1 MGRTTREDTAKPVLD
16 DLLCKAAGLDLDIDL
31 NLEVR
36 VEHRPVIGAQ
46 PAVRFTHFSGRARR
60 FVRALASNRF
70 VLGMALLLA
79 VIVPELIHLA
89 RVGPVYWAGL
99 LAGQIEPTLIVSTL
113 AIALAHLSIQRIGVL
128 PLVMARSLIVPTLL
142 ASFGAGLFAM
152 YVANLPVARLHYA
165 SSFVVAIG
173 WYFAMATL
181 RGRHLRPVIGMIGVE
196 PQFAKDLPGQVT
208 WLLLS
213 EPWLDR
219 RVSAVV
225 VDPHAELSLEWSRFI
240 TQLVLQGVPV
250 YHRAHIEEGLNG
262 KVRFSHHADNDFG
275 ALLPSLLYLRLK
287 RVFDLLGVLVALP
300 LVLPLLVLTAIAI
313 RLESQGKVIFRQTR
327 MGHRGQPFTC
337 YKLQTMRQD
346 VEGPAFTVD
355 TDPRITRLGKYLR
368 KWRIDELPQI
378 FNVLRGEMSWIGPRP
393 EALSLARN
401 YARHVPFYD
410 YRHAVRPGITGW
422 AAVHQGNVAEVAA
435 AQEKL
440 EYDFYYIRY
449 FSIWLDL
456 LILIKTIRTVW
467 IGFGSK

>member
-1 MGRTTREDTAKPVLD
+1 M
-16 DLLCKAAGLDLDIDL
+16 
-31 NLEVR
+31 
-36 VEHRPVIGAQ
+36 EHRPVIGAQ
-46 PAVRFTHFSGRARR
+46 PAVRFTHIRGGTRW

-70 VLGMALLLA
+70 VLGMALVLA
-79 VIVPELIHLA
+79 VVIPELVHLV
-89 RVGPVYWAGL
+89 RVGPDYWTAPSTSRG
-99 LAGQIEPTLIVSTL
+99 EPTLMISTI
-113 AIALAHLSIQRIGVL
+113 AIALAHLSIQRIGVM
-128 PLVMARSLIVPTLL
+128 PMVIARSLIVPTLL
-142 ASFGAGLFAM
+142 ASFGAGLFVM
-152 YVANLPVARLHYA
+152 YVANLPVARLHYGVA
-165 SSFVVAIG
+165 FVVAIA
-173 WYFAMATL
+173 WYFAVATL

-196 PQFAKDLPGQVT
+196 PQFAQDLPGQVT

-250 YHRAHIEEGLNG
+250 YHRAHIEEGLTG
-262 KVRFSHHADNDFG
+262 RVRFSHHADNDFG
-275 ALLPSLLYLRLK
+275 ALLPSFLYLRIK
-287 RVFDLLGVLVALP
+287 RAFDLLGVMVALP
-300 LVLPLLVLTAIAI
+300 LVLPLLGIVALAI
-313 RLESQGKVIFRQTR
+313 RIESPGAAIFRQTR
-327 MGHRGQPFTC
+327 MGHRGRPFTC
-337 YKLQTMRQD
+337 YKLRTMRQD

-355 TDPRITRLGKYLR
+355 ADPRITPLGKYLR

-393 EALSLARN
+393 EALSLARK
-401 YARHVPFYD
+401 YARYVPFYD

-422 AAVHQGNVAEVAA
+422 AAVHQGNVAEVEA

-456 LILIKTIRTVW
+456 LIVIKTIRTVW
-467 IGFGSK
+467 SGFGSK

>member
-1 MGRTTREDTAKPVLD
+1 M
-16 DLLCKAAGLDLDIDL
+16 
-31 NLEVR
+31 
-36 VEHRPVIGAQ
+36 EHRPIIGAQ
-46 PAVRFTHFSGRARR
+46 PAVRFAHFCGRSRW

-79 VIVPELIHLA
+79 VVVPELIHLA
-89 RVGPVYWAGL
+89 RVGPAYLSGLRAG
-99 LAGQIEPTLIVSTL
+99 AIEPTLVMSSM

-128 PLVMARSLIVPTLL
+128 PLVMARSLIAPTLL
-142 ASFGAGLFAM
+142 ASFGAGLFVLYA
-152 YVANLPVARLHYA
+152 AGFPIARLHYGA
-165 SSFVVAIG
+165 SFLVAIG
-173 WYFAMATL
+173 WYFAVATL

-196 PQFAKDLPGQVT
+196 PPFAKDLPGQVT
-208 WLLLS
+208 WLLLN

-250 YHRAHIEEGLNG
+250 YHRAHIEEGLTG
-262 KVRFSHHADNDFG
+262 RVRFSHHADNDFG
-275 ALLPSLLYLRLK
+275 ALLPSLLYLRIK
-287 RVFDLLGVLVALP
+287 RAFDLLGVAIALP
-300 LVLPLLVLTAIAI
+300 LVLPLLAITAIAI
-313 RLESQGKVIFRQTR
+313 RLESPGKAIFRQTR
-327 MGHRGQPFTC
+327 MGHRGHPFTC
-337 YKLQTMRQD
+337 YKLRTMRQGVD
-346 VEGPAFTVD
+346 GPAFTVD
-355 TDPRITRLGKYLR
+355 ADPRITRLGKYLR

-422 AAVHQGNVAEVAA
+422 AAVHQGNVAEVEA

-456 LILIKTIRTVW
+456 LILIKTVRTVW
-467 IGFGSK
+467 SGFGSK

>member
-1 MGRTTREDTAKPVLD
+1 M
-16 DLLCKAAGLDLDIDL
+16 
-31 NLEVR
+31 
-36 VEHRPVIGAQ
+36 EHRPIIGAQ
-46 PAVRFTHFSGRARR
+46 PAVRFAHFCGRSRW

-79 VIVPELIHLA
+79 VVVPELIHLA
-89 RVGPVYWAGL
+89 RVGPAYLSGLRAG
-99 LAGQIEPTLIVSTL
+99 AIEPTLVMSSM

-128 PLVMARSLIVPTLL
+128 PLVMARSLIAPTLL
-142 ASFGAGLFAM
+142 ASFGAGLFVLYA
-152 YVANLPVARLHYA
+152 AGLPIARLHYGA
-165 SSFVVAIG
+165 SFLAAIG
-173 WYFAMATL
+173 WYFAVATL

-196 PQFAKDLPGQVT
+196 PPFAKDLPGQVT
-208 WLLLS
+208 WLLLN

-250 YHRAHIEEGLNG
+250 YHRAHIEEGLTG
-262 KVRFSHHADNDFG
+262 RVRFSHHADNDFG
-275 ALLPSLLYLRLK
+275 ALLPSLLYLRIK
-287 RVFDLLGVLVALP
+287 RAFDLLGVAIALP
-300 LVLPLLVLTAIAI
+300 LVLPLLAITAIAI
-313 RLESQGKVIFRQTR
+313 RLESPGKAIFRQTR
-327 MGHRGQPFTC
+327 MGHRGHPFTC
-337 YKLQTMRQD
+337 YKLRTMRQGVD
-346 VEGPAFTVD
+346 GPAFTVD
-355 TDPRITRLGKYLR
+355 ADPRITRLGKYLR

-422 AAVHQGNVAEVAA
+422 AAVHQGNVAEVEA

-456 LILIKTIRTVW
+456 LILIKTVRTVW
-467 IGFGSK
+467 SGFGSK

>member
-1 MGRTTREDTAKPVLD
+1 M
-16 DLLCKAAGLDLDIDL
+16 
-31 NLEVR
+31 
-36 VEHRPVIGAQ
+36 EHRPVIGAQ
-46 PAVRFTHFSGRARR
+46 RAVRFAHYHGRARW
-60 FVRALASNRF
+60 FLRALASNRF

-79 VIVPELIHLA
+79 VIVPELIHLT
-89 RVGPVYWAGL
+89 RVGSVYWAGL
-99 LAGQIEPTLIVSTL
+99 ITSQIEPTLITSAA

-128 PLVMARSLIVPTLL
+128 PLVMARSLIAPTLL
-142 ASFGAGLFAM
+142 VSFGAGLFAM

-165 SSFVVAIG
+165 AAFMVAIG
-173 WYFAMATL
+173 WYFGVATL
-181 RGRHLRPVIGMIGVE
+181 RRRHLPPVIGMIGVE
-196 PQFAKDLPGQVT
+196 PQFAQNLPGQVT
-208 WLLLS
+208 WILLS

-250 YHRAHIEEGLNG
+250 YHRAHIEEGLTG

-275 ALLPSLLYLRLK
+275 ALLPSLLYLRIK
-287 RVFDLLGVLVALP
+287 RVIDLLGVVVALP
-300 LVLPLLVLTAIAI
+300 LVLPLLFIAAIAI
-313 RLESQGKVIFRQTR
+313 RLESPGNPVFRQTR
-327 MGHRGQPFTC
+327 MGHRGQRFTC
-337 YKLQTMRQD
+337 YKLRTMRHD

-355 TDPRITRLGKYLR
+355 ADPRITRVGKYLR

-422 AAVHQGNVAEVAA
+422 AAVHQGNVAEVEAA
-435 AQEKL
+435 TEKL

-456 LILIKTIRTVW
+456 LILIKSIRTVW
-467 IGFGSK
+467 SGFGSK

>member
-1 MGRTTREDTAKPVLD
+1 M
-16 DLLCKAAGLDLDIDL
+16 
-31 NLEVR
+31 
-36 VEHRPVIGAQ
+36 EHRPIIGAQ
-46 PAVRFTHFSGRARR
+46 PAVRFAHFCGRSRW

-79 VIVPELIHLA
+79 VVVPELIHLA
-89 RVGPVYWAGL
+89 RLGPAYLSGLRAG
-99 LAGQIEPTLIVSTL
+99 AIEPALVMSSM

-142 ASFGAGLFAM
+142 ASFGAGLFVLYA
-152 YVANLPVARLHYA
+152 AGFPIARLHYGA
-165 SSFVVAIG
+165 SFLAAIG
-173 WYFAMATL
+173 WYFAVATL

-196 PQFAKDLPGQVT
+196 APFAKDLPGQVT
-208 WLLLS
+208 WLLLN
-213 EPWLDR
+213 EPWLDQ

-250 YHRAHIEEGLNG
+250 YHRAHIEEGLTG
-262 KVRFSHHADNDFG
+262 RVRFSHHADNDFG
-275 ALLPSLLYLRLK
+275 ALLPSLLYLRIK
-287 RVFDLLGVLVALP
+287 RAFDLLGVAMALP
-300 LVLPLLVLTAIAI
+300 LVLPLLAITAIAI
-313 RLESQGKVIFRQTR
+313 RLESPGKAIFRQTR
-327 MGHRGQPFTC
+327 MGHRGHPFTC
-337 YKLQTMRQD
+337 YKLRTMRQGVD
-346 VEGPAFTVD
+346 GPAFTVD
-355 TDPRITRLGKYLR
+355 ADPRITRLGKYLR

-422 AAVHQGNVAEVAA
+422 AAVHQGNVAEVEA

-456 LILIKTIRTVW
+456 LILIKTVRTVW
-467 IGFGSK
+467 SGFGSK

>member
-1 MGRTTREDTAKPVLD
+1 M
-16 DLLCKAAGLDLDIDL
+16 
-31 NLEVR
+31 
-36 VEHRPVIGAQ
+36 EHRPVIGAQ
-46 PAVRFTHFSGRARR
+46 PAVRFTHFSGRARW

-152 YVANLPVARLHYA
+152 YVANLPVARLHYGA
-165 SSFVVAIG
+165 AFLVAIG
-173 WYFAMATL
+173 WYFGMATL

-262 KVRFSHHADNDFG
+262 KVRFSDHADNNFG
-275 ALLPSLLYLRLK
+275 ALLPSLLYLRIK
-287 RVFDLLGVLVALP
+287 RVFDLLGVVVALP
-300 LVLPLLVLTAIAI
+300 LVLPPLVLTAIAI
-313 RLESQGKVIFRQTR
+313 RLESRGNPLFRQTR
-327 MGHRGQPFTC
+327 MGYRGHPFTC
-337 YKLQTMRQD
+337 YKLRTMRHD

-355 TDPRITRLGKYLR
+355 GDPRITRLGKYLR

-456 LILIKTIRTVW
+456 LIVIKTIRTVW
-467 IGFGSK
+467 SGFGSK

>member
-1 MGRTTREDTAKPVLD
+1 M
-16 DLLCKAAGLDLDIDL
+16 
-31 NLEVR
+31 
-36 VEHRPVIGAQ
+36 EHRPVIGAQ
-46 PAVRFTHFSGRARR
+46 PAIRFAPFRGRSRW

-79 VIVPELIHLA
+79 VVVPEVIHLLQT
-89 RVGPVYWAGL
+89 GPGYWAA
-99 LAGQIEPTLIVSTL
+99 LATGQIEPTLVMSTM
-113 AIALAHLSIQRIGVL
+113 AIALAHLSIQRLGVL

-142 ASFGAGLFAM
+142 ASFGVGLFVLYALG
-152 YVANLPVARLHYA
+152 LPVARLHYGA
-165 SSFVVAIG
+165 AFLAATG
-173 WYFAMATL
+173 WYFGVATL
-181 RGRHLRPVIGMIGVE
+181 RGRHLRPTIGMIGVE

-208 WLLLS
+208 WLLLN

-225 VDPHAELSLEWSRFI
+225 VDPHTELSLEWSRFI
-240 TQLVLQGVPV
+240 TQLVLHGVPV
-250 YHRAHIEEGLNG
+250 YHRAHIEEGLTG
-262 KVRFSHHADNDFG
+262 RVRFSRHADNDFG
-275 ALLPSLLYLRLK
+275 ALLPSLLYLRIK
-287 RVFDLLGVLVALP
+287 RMFDLLGVLAALP
-300 LVLPLLVLTAIAI
+300 LVLPLLAVAALAI
-313 RLESQGKVIFRQTR
+313 RLESKGPAIFRQTR

-337 YKLQTMRQD
+337 YKLRTMRQD
-346 VEGPAFTVD
+346 ATGPAFTVD
-355 TDPRITRLGKYLR
+355 SDPRITRLGKYLR

-456 LILIKTIRTVW
+456 LIVIKTIRTVW
-467 IGFGSK
+467 SGFGSK